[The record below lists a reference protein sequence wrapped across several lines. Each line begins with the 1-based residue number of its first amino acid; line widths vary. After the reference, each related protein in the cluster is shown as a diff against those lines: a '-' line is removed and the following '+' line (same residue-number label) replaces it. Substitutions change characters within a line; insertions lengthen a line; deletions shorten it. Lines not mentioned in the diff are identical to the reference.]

1 MKTLLKYRHWLWAL
15 LQTLGPWGVF
25 LTAGLDGAGI
35 PLPGAVDAVVI
46 TYAYQHPGHAWL
58 YVLLAASGSAVGC
71 LVLYG
76 IGYAGGEVLIAG
88 RMSPAKFDKI
98 RNDFENHPVLTLG
111 LPAVLP
117 PPFPLKIFVL
127 SAGAF
132 EMRWPHFLGVM
143 FTARLV
149 RFGLLAALTV
159 VFGPQI
165 ITSFNALF
173 HKHPLV
179 ILSVI
184 AVAIAVAVLAH
195 KRRQKKTAP

>member
-1 MKTLLKYRHWLWAL
+1 
-15 LQTLGPWGVF
+15 
-25 LTAGLDGAGI
+25 LDGAGV

-46 TYAYQHPGHAWL
+46 TYAYARPAHAWL
-58 YVLLAASGSAVGC
+58 YVLLAAGGSALGC

-88 RMSPAKFDKI
+88 RMSPEKFEKI
-98 RNDFENHPVLTLG
+98 RGDFEDHPVLTLG

-132 EMRWPHFLGVM
+132 EMRWLHFLGVM

-149 RFGLLAALTV
+149 RFGLLAALAV
-159 VFGPQI
+159 MLGPQI
-165 ITSFNALF
+165 ITSFNSVF
-173 HKHPLV
+173 RRHPLTV
-179 ILSVI
+179 LV
-184 AVAIAVAVLAH
+184 AVAISFAAAFLAH
-195 KRRQKKTAP
+195 RRQQKKKAEAAGG